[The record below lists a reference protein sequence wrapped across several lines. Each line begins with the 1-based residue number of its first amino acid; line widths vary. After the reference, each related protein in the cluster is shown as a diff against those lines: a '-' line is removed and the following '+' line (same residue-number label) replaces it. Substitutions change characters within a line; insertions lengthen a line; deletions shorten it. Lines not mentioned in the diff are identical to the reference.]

1 MKRPH
6 CHAAIVCLA
15 WAGVNGYNW
24 GILTRREGSGTI
36 HLRTRLLGLTALAVV
51 AGVVAFAVMRLAG
64 VHHGL
69 ADVGAPV
76 SGSPRQALVSEVPFD
91 APGLIHQVTAQTG
104 SYVDDE
110 ILVKFLPAT
119 RAEVIQEAHRQ
130 ADGRVVGEVAAL
142 GVQVVK
148 VGPGEAVGRLP
159 VYQRNPNVEYAELN
173 SIYKALDDPFF
184 PTQWGL
190 HNTGQL
196 GGTPDADIDAPEAWA
211 VTTGS
216 GIKIAI
222 LDTGIRKSHEDI
234 TAARVVLE
242 ANFSSSPTEDDIYG
256 HGTHV
261 AGIAAAAANTVG
273 IHGVASGALLM
284 NGKVLG
290 DTGSGSCSGV
300 ANGITWAAD
309 NGANVI
315 NLSLG
320 GTKGCATQ
328 ESAVN
333 YAWNLGTVLAC
344 AAGNAGNP
352 QKHYPAAY
360 TNCIAVAATDN
371 LDVKASFSSHGSWVD
386 VAAPGVG
393 IASTVP
399 PGAGAGPDSM
409 GLLFITSASNLERDA
424 NPLQY
429 SGTTASAGLEAAA
442 VNAGL
447 GSTSDFA
454 SIDCTGKIAVIQRG
468 DITFAL
474 KVTNAKD
481 DGCVGAVIYNN
492 VSGNFNGTLG
502 DPGDWLPAL
511 SISQAD
517 GEDLVN
523 KINAGLTTLKMAVG
537 SGYAKWNGTS
547 MATPF
552 VAGEAALVWATCYG
566 TGASSVRNRIE
577 ATADNIAGTGSFWAH
592 GRIDAGSAVSGCSPT
607 PTDSDGDSLGL
618 GDPFGLFFRD
628 EVEVFIGTNPL
639 APCSATTAENDEA
652 FDALGPDWD
661 DSQDVDGSD
670 VSLFADRF
678 GTELGVPPPVGKQPY
693 IERFDIYPTD
703 VSLHKIDG
711 SDVSILATYF
721 GDSCP

>member
-1 MKRPH
+1 MRLGR
-6 CHAAIVCLA
+6 AA
-15 WAGVNGYNW
+15 VNGYNW
-24 GILTRREGSGTI
+24 GILTRREGSGTK

-51 AGVVAFAVMRLAG
+51 VGVVAFAIMRLAG
-64 VHHGL
+64 VHLGL

-76 SGSPRQALVSEVPFD
+76 SASPRQARVSEVPLD
-91 APGLIHQVTAQTG
+91 MAGLVRQVAAQTG

-110 ILVKFLPAT
+110 ILVRFLPAT

-130 ADGRVVGEVAAL
+130 ADGRVIDEIRAL
-142 GVQVVK
+142 RVQVVR
-148 VGPGEAVGRLP
+148 VRPGEAVSRLAA
-159 VYQRNPNVEYAELN
+159 YQGNPNVEYAELN
-173 SIYKALDDPFF
+173 GIAHALDDPLF

-190 HNTGQL
+190 NNTGQL

-216 GIKIAI
+216 GIKIAV

-234 TAARVVLE
+234 TAARVVAE
-242 ANFSSSPTEDDIYG
+242 ANFSTSATADDIYG

-261 AGIAAAAANTVG
+261 AGIAAAAANGVG
-273 IHGVASGALLM
+273 VHGVASGALLM

-290 DTGSGSCSGV
+290 DSGSGSYSGI
-300 ANGITWAAD
+300 ANGMTWAAD
-309 NGANVI
+309 NGAQVI

-320 GTKGCATQ
+320 GTIPSQTLKN
-328 ESAVN
+328 AVD
-333 YAWNLGTVLAC
+333 YAWGQGVVLAC
-344 AAGNAGNP
+344 AAGNNGNT
-352 QKHYPAAY
+352 QNHYPSAY

-371 LDVKASFSSHGSWVD
+371 LDQKASFSSYGSWVD

-399 PGAGAGPDSM
+399 PGAEAGPDSM

-429 SGTTASAGLEAAA
+429 SETTATAGLEAAA

-447 GSTSDFA
+447 GTTSDFA

-468 DITFAL
+468 DFTFAL

-492 VSGNFNGTLG
+492 ESGNFNGTLG
-502 DPGDWLPAL
+502 APGDWLPAL

-523 KINAGLTTLKMAVG
+523 KISAGPTTLKMAVV
-537 SGYAKWNGTS
+537 SGYAEWSGTS

-552 VAGEAALVWATCYG
+552 VAGEAALVWATCHG
-566 TGASSVRNRIE
+566 TDASSVRNRIE
-577 ATADNIAGTGSFWAH
+577 ATADNIPGTGSFWAH
-592 GRIDAGSAVSGCSPT
+592 GRIDAGSAVSGCSPA

-628 EVEVFIGTNPL
+628 SVEVFLGTLPL
-639 APCSATTAENDEA
+639 LACPVTSTTGDEDPDAT
-652 FDALGPDWD
+652 GPDFD

-670 VSLFADRF
+670 VFLFAQRF
-678 GTELGVPPPVGKQPY
+678 GTELGVPTPLGKLPY
-693 IERFDIYPTD
+693 IPRFDIYPTD
-703 VSLHKIDG
+703 VSLNKIDG
-711 SDVSILATYF
+711 SDVFVLATYF
-721 GDSCP
+721 GKSCV